1 MAMTNTAEVDQSDR
15 EGRGLI
21 RARAPLRISFSG
33 GGTDLMPYA
42 AEHGG
47 CVLSATIDLF
57 AYADVQPRADRAYH
71 VASADGSNLSGLP
84 EEWVLDGELDLV
96 KGCLRHLVPQEG
108 IDMSVGCDAPASSGL
123 GSSSALVVAILAAT
137 AELTGTR
144 LGPYEL
150 AQRAYRVER
159 KDLAQ
164 PGGMQDQYAA
174 AFGGFNFM
182 EFRGEQ
188 DVTVTPLRV
197 SPELV
202 HELHRS
208 LLLCYLGPRE
218 RGDLIDLQVE
228 SYREHRRDPMEALEA
243 IKELTDEVREAL
255 LAGELPRF
263 AYALDE
269 EWRQKQRLAEGIT
282 DHRIQRMEELARSAG
297 AIAAKVLGAGGGGH
311 LLLFVP
317 PERRGRV
324 GAALKDAGG
333 RIVDFRFTHRGAET
347 WWAP

>member
-1 MAMTNTAEVDQSDR
+1 MAMTNAAVDATTRGPS
-15 EGRGLI
+15 GLI

-47 CVLSATIDLF
+47 CVLSATVDLY
-57 AYADVQPRADRAYH
+57 AYADALPRTDRVYNI
-71 VASADGSNLSGLP
+71 ASADGSKLSGLP

-108 IDMSVGCDAPASSGL
+108 VEMSVGCDAPASSGL

-144 LGPYEL
+144 LGPYDL
-150 AQRAYRVER
+150 AQRAYHVER

-174 AFGGFNFM
+174 AFGGFNYM
-182 EFRGEQ
+182 EFHGED

-197 SPELV
+197 APELV

-228 SYREHRRDPMEALEA
+228 SYREGRPDPIQALSA
-243 IKELTDEVREAL
+243 IKDLTSEVREAL
-255 LAGELPRF
+255 LAAELPRF

-282 DHRIQRMEELARSAG
+282 DQRIQDMEERARSAG

-317 PERRGRV
+317 PERRARV
-324 GAALKDAGG
+324 SAALSAGG
-333 RIVDFRFTHRGAET
+333 GRLVDFQFVHRGAET
-347 WWAP
+347 WWAR

>member
-1 MAMTNTAEVDQSDR
+1 
-15 EGRGLI
+15 
-21 RARAPLRISFSG
+21 
-33 GGTDLMPYA
+33 
-42 AEHGG
+42 H
-47 CVLSATIDLF
+47 
-57 AYADVQPRADRAYH
+57 
-71 VASADGSNLSGLP
+71 
-84 EEWVLDGELDLV
+84 
-96 KGCLRHLVPQEG
+96 
-108 IDMSVGCDAPASSGL
+108 
-123 GSSSALVVAILAAT
+123 
-137 AELTGTR
+137 
-144 LGPYEL
+144 
-150 AQRAYRVER
+150 VER

-174 AFGGFNFM
+174 AFGGFNYM
-182 EFRGEQ
+182 EFHGEN

-228 SYREHRRDPMEALEA
+228 SYRERRRDPMEALAA

-282 DHRIQRMEELARSAG
+282 DQRIQAMEESARSAA
-297 AIAAKVLGAGGGGH
+297 AIAAKGLGAGGGGH

-317 PERRGRV
+317 PARRARV
-324 GAALKDAGG
+324 SAAPSAS
-333 RIVDFRFTHRGAET
+333 R
-347 WWAP
+347 